1 MDILT
6 EIELTKTTAALAFLL
21 YASFSDYKS
30 REVTNS
36 VWAIMAPFG
45 FALTFLEIYING
57 FFQQEL
63 LFFGACFALTS
74 AFALVVFFAGGFGGA
89 DAKAFISLALIL
101 PFYPT
106 NLLVPLTK
114 EISPISANFFPL
126 SVFNNSVLLAAF
138 MAIVMLIYNIAW
150 RLKTGVKLFGDAY
163 ANGSLGKR
171 IVVMITGYKTS
182 VDTMKQK
189 WHIYPLEDIEN
200 TEKDSGRKL
209 LLIPKDEGRDDVVKR
224 LDEAAKAGKI
234 QNNVWATP
242 GLPFLIFVTA
252 GLIVALFMGDLVWNT
267 IRLLPLN
274 F

>member
-6 EIELTKTTAALAFLL
+6 ELEITKTAAALAFLL

-30 REVTNS
+30 REVSNS
-36 VWAIMAPFG
+36 VWAVMAPLG

-57 FFQQEL
+57 FFQQQL
-63 LFFGACFALTS
+63 LFFGECFALTS

-89 DAKAFISLALIL
+89 DAKAFISLALVL
-101 PFYPT
+101 PFYPS
-106 NLLVPLTK
+106 NLLVPLAK
-114 EISPISANFFPL
+114 EISPISVNFFPL

-138 MAIVMLIYNIAW
+138 MAIVMLVYNIAW
-150 RLKTGVKLFGDAY
+150 RLKTGIKLFGDAY
-163 ANGSLGKR
+163 GNSSLGKK

-200 TEKDSGRKL
+200 IEKESGRKL

-224 LDEAAKAGKI
+224 LDEATKAGKI
-234 QNNVWATP
+234 KDNVWATP

-252 GLIVALFMGDLVWNT
+252 GLIVALFMGDLVWNI
-267 IRLLPLN
+267 IRLLL
-274 F
+274 

>member
-6 EIELTKTTAALAFLL
+6 ELEITKTTAALAFLL

-36 VWAIMAPFG
+36 VWAIMAPLG

-57 FFQQEL
+57 FSQQEL
-63 LFFGACFALTS
+63 LFFGVCFSLTS

-89 DAKAFISLALIL
+89 DAKAFISLALVL
-101 PFYPT
+101 PFYPS

-114 EISPISANFFPL
+114 EISPISVNFFPL

-138 MAIVMLIYNIAW
+138 MAIVMLIYNITW
-150 RLKTGVKLFGDAY
+150 RLKTGSKLFGDAY
-163 ANGSLGKR
+163 GNGSLGKK

-182 VDTMKQK
+182 VDTMKRK
-189 WHIYPLEDIEN
+189 WHVYPLEDIEN
-200 TEKDSGRKL
+200 TEKESGRKL

-224 LDEAAKAGKI
+224 LDEATKAGKI
-234 QNNVWATP
+234 KDSVWATP

-252 GLIVALFMGDLVWNT
+252 GLIVALFLGDLVWNI
-267 IRLLPLN
+267 IRLLL
-274 F
+274 